1 MSVSG
6 GLYKAFGRAD
16 ELNCEAMQIFTKS
29 QLRWHTPEL
38 TKDELNYWYKVAEQS
53 AVKEVVSHASY
64 LINLAGEGE
73 TLVKS
78 KASLVEELKRS
89 ESLGIKKVVLHPGSC
104 GDRDFGISLKLL
116 SDSLVEVLSETSYC
130 KAKILLETMAGQGNS
145 IGRRLEEFAQILEYT
160 NGDKRI
166 AFCVDTCHVFAG
178 GYDISTEDG
187 YEDLIEQ
194 LSKHIGLDRVLCWHL
209 NDSKKTCASRVD
221 RHDHLGL
228 GQIGLTPFRLL
239 MNDKR
244 FKNIPALLETPK
256 ETPGDRVNLGILRG
270 FRKEN

>member
-29 QLRWHTPEL
+29 QLRWHAPKQTEVEL
-38 TKDELNYWYKVAEQS
+38 DCWHKAAKQS

-73 TLVKS
+73 TLEKS
-78 KASLVEELKRS
+78 KSSLAEELRRS
-89 ESLGIKKVVLHPGSC
+89 EQLGIKKVVLHPGSC
-104 GDRDFGISLKLL
+104 GNRDFDASLKLL
-116 SDSLVEVLSETSYC
+116 SDSLLEVLSETSDC
-130 KAKILLETMAGQGNS
+130 DAKILLETMAGQGNS

-160 NGDKRI
+160 KGNNRI
-166 AFCVDTCHVFAG
+166 AFCVDSCHVFAA
-178 GYDISTEDG
+178 GYDISTEEG
-187 YEDLIEQ
+187 YSDFITQ
-194 LSKHIGLDRVLCWHL
+194 LEKYVGLDRVLCWHL
-209 NDSKKTCASRVD
+209 NDSKKPCASRVD
-221 RHDHLGL
+221 RHEHLGL

-244 FKNIPALLETPK
+244 FENIPSLLETPK
-256 ETPGDRVNLGILRG
+256 EDPGDIVNLGILRG
-270 FRKEN
+270 FRT